1 MARSISARL
10 RLVDGLSVVADARD
24 AARTRG
30 QQFLAADP
38 QFFECGH
45 SGPLGPAL
53 CSASP
58 LCDAHLRR
66 DIKLTEWE
74 LEEFFQALGMIGLIF
89 LVVVGVLAGFLASAV
104 QGGRN
109 KVRNIVVGVVG
120 ALLLPFVVAVLA
132 TGVLAAGSLVL
143 ILVVA
148 LIGAVAVLAIV
159 RLIFR

>member
-1 MARSISARL
+1 M
-10 RLVDGLSVVADARD
+10 
-24 AARTRG
+24 
-30 QQFLAADP
+30 
-38 QFFECGH
+38 
-45 SGPLGPAL
+45 
-53 CSASP
+53 
-58 LCDAHLRR
+58 
-66 DIKLTEWE
+66 
-74 LEEFFQALGMIGLIF
+74 EEFFQALGMIGLIF